1 MFRLRRFRAFLIV
14 AVVVFVCAYEFYLN
28 DWGVPSIET
37 LGFSTPRNKN
47 ENQRYEPPSPGPPAE
62 HPQSPPEPDAP
73 NNDKHAEHVPE
84 APKSKAN
91 PTYARTATPAA
102 QTVTGEELLQEQSSD
117 NFELSRQAQGRLSVP
132 ARPAGKPSA
141 VWVEQPEHFPVQKVT
156 ELPVGDGQQIPRIQY
171 DFQEESAERKKGT
184 TARRKAVK
192 EAFKHAWK
200 GYSAYA
206 MGHDELRPLTNGS
219 ADGFNGWGATLVDT
233 LDTLWIMGLHDEF
246 EWAVGNVTQIN
257 FKTSPRK
264 DIPMFETTIRYLGG
278 LLAAYDLSNGKYTI
292 LLDKAVELA
301 EVMMGAFDTPNRMP
315 DPYYKWA
322 PSYASQPHRSDT
334 HTVLAEL
341 GSLAME
347 FTRLAQ
353 ITKEHK
359 YYDAIARITDELEKW
374 QDKTSWQGLWP
385 IRVDSSGC
393 KKSSLRPKDASKS
406 DGESAKGN
414 SGTLGKRQVDDASDN
429 EAAPLVPNPNDE
441 AFEASDFVSAE
452 LLDDDV
458 FAADCES
465 QGLAHEP
472 REETH
477 MYSIGAMADSTYEY
491 FPKMHALLEGRN
503 RQYRSMYLKAADAIR
518 KDFVFRPML
527 QDSKRDVRFL
537 AKHELTADKSGRI
550 TKDWK
555 IYEGSHLAC
564 YAGGMFALGSKIFDI
579 PADMDLATKLTDGC
593 VWSYESMPAGVMP
606 ELFALTPCEDEKHCS
621 PDESKW
627 HTSLDP
633 NLQERFD
640 AVARF
645 NAHQKALAE
654 SANVDADALA
664 EEEEAERKFNPSD
677 KRKRAEA
684 PAWKAP
690 DRSTIARENE
700 EHDEPA
706 PTSATVG
713 LSADGSFASSD
724 DNTSP
729 APVVPRVALS
739 HQKFV
744 AARIAEERLTLPYT
758 ELQDRAYKL
767 RPEALESVFI
777 MYRITGDSTWREKG
791 WKMFQSI
798 VSATETASGHAQLK
812 DVTSALGE
820 QADKMESFWLAET
833 LKYAYL
839 LFSEESLVSLDEWVL
854 NTEAHPFRRERGKT
868 MARGM

>member
-1 MFRLRRFRAFLIV
+1 MFRLRRFRVFLIV

-28 DWGVPSIET
+28 DWGVPSIEN
-37 LGFSTPRNKN
+37 LGFSTSRIKN
-47 ENQRYEPPSPGPPAE
+47 EDKQYNTPTPGPPAE

-73 NNDKHAEHVPE
+73 NNNKHAEHVPE
-84 APKSKAN
+84 APKAKAN
-91 PTYARTATPAA
+91 PTYARTATPPA
-102 QTVTGEELLQEQSSD
+102 QTVTGEELLQELSD
-117 NFELSRQAQGRLSVP
+117 SFELSRQAQGRLTVP

-141 VWVEQPEHFPVQKVT
+141 IWVEQKEHFPIQKVI
-156 ELPVGDGQQIPRIQY
+156 ELPKGDGQQIPRIQY
-171 DFQEESAERKKGT
+171 NFHEESAERRKAT
-184 TARRKAVK
+184 SARRKAVK

-200 GYSAYA
+200 GYSTYA

-219 ADGFNGWGATLVDT
+219 ADGFNGWGATLVDS
-233 LDTLWIMGLHDEF
+233 LDTLWIMGLTDEF
-246 EWAVGNVTQIN
+246 EWAVANVTQID

-374 QDKTSWQGLWP
+374 QDETSWPGLWP

-393 KKSSLRPKDASKS
+393 KKSYLSSKDASKI
-406 DGESAKGN
+406 DEDSAKGN
-414 SGTLGKRQVDDASDN
+414 AGALGKRQVDDATDDK
-429 EAAPLVPNPNDE
+429 AAPLVPNADDE

-452 LLDDDV
+452 LFDDENV
-458 FAADCES
+458 FAADCEA

-491 FPKMHALLEGRN
+491 FPKMHSLLEGRN
-503 RQYRSMYLKAADAIR
+503 GQYRSMYLKAADAIR

-537 AKHELTADKSGRI
+537 AKHELTTATSGKI

-555 IYEGSHLAC
+555 IYEGSHLTC

-579 PADMDLATKLTDGC
+579 PADMDLAAKLTDGC
-593 VWSYESMPAGVMP
+593 VWSYESMPTGVMP
-606 ELFALTPCEDEKHCS
+606 ELFALTPCEDEKHCL

-627 HTSLDP
+627 HTALDP

-645 NAHQKALAE
+645 NAHQEALVE
-654 SANVDADALA
+654 SASVDTAA
-664 EEEEAERKFNPSD
+664 EDEEEAERKFNPSD

-690 DRSTIARENE
+690 DRSTLASEND
-700 EHDEPA
+700 EHDESVHDA
-706 PTSATVG
+706 
-713 LSADGSFASSD
+713 ADAVSTSD

-729 APVVPRVALS
+729 ALVVPRVALS

-758 ELQDRAYKL
+758 EFQDRAYKL

-777 MYRITGDSTWREKG
+777 MYRITGDNTWREKG

-798 VSATETASGHAQLK
+798 VAATETASGHAQLK

-820 QADKMESFWLAET
+820 QGDKMESFWLAET

-839 LFSEESLVSLDEWVL
+839 LFSEESLVSLDDWVL
-854 NTEAHPFRRERGKT
+854 NTEAHPFKRGRGKAV
-868 MARGM
+868 ARGAS